1 MPDVHPQ
8 FPHVDAAQLVAE
20 DVNGTASRVGGCSE
34 QAQKRALARA
44 VRAEEDPVLSGF
56 DRNVDV
62 FQQVSAVADEI
73 HVFGRQNCAGGVL
86 HEN

>member
-1 MPDVHPQ
+1 
-8 FPHVDAAQLVAE
+8 
-20 DVNGTASRVGGCSE
+20 VGGCSE
-34 QAQKRALARA
+34 KAQEGALACT
-44 VRAEEDPVLSGF
+44 VRAEEYPVLPGF

-73 HVFGRQNCAGGVL
+73 HVFGRQNGAVGVL